1 MHQERRA
8 GSPHPGGRPGPPGCT
23 AAGASHLWVVTVGGV
38 GRCHLARAPE
48 HLSAAP
54 SPLRTSGQRTGW
66 TCSREGA
73 LVGRLPCGLLK
84 PLSPC
89 GMLEGQ
95 ASQGFLGH
103 LHGSG
108 AWPVAPGTEHQG
120 PAARV
125 EACGSDLPQEALQ
138 LPLVCQGPE
147 ASPDRREGHGSPPR
161 RGGTGAMTPRAVC
174 LGRGCHVVSAQ
185 QTRSSQVRS
194 LTRWNTG
201 FGSAPRLPS
210 RAGCREEVGAG
221 VTVAHGEELVTRGSG
236 VPLPRGPESKG
247 RLCGVRAGNRAPS
260 VSSRGPWLPGG
271 PSLAPP
277 VLRACHRSSLASPP
291 ECREE
296 PRRAFLHLL

>member
-1 MHQERRA
+1 MQ
-8 GSPHPGGRPGPPGCT
+8 PGR
-23 AAGASHLWVVTVGGV
+23 SSGG
-38 GRCHLARAPE
+38 
-48 HLSAAP
+48 
-54 SPLRTSGQRTGW
+54 Q
-66 TCSREGA
+66 